1 MSKKANERSLPQCV
15 ELDAKDVGVR
25 LPRGLRVFDVRV
37 ADDDEWPCTRD
48 GRSLLGSELVEYVLR
63 FRSTEQSLTTGDLR
77 GLGPA
82 AGEIKAGIGYLI
94 KEARR
99 ADVAPKAI
107 AICNFAVVLLCD
119 SGRGDPWAKTDP

>member
-1 MSKKANERSLPQCV
+1 MSERNERSLPQCV
-15 ELDAKDVGVR
+15 ELDAADVGVR

-37 ADDDEWPCTRD
+37 SDDDEWPCTRD
-48 GRSLLGSELVEYVLR
+48 GRRLLGSEVVEYVLR
-63 FRSTEQSLTTGDLR
+63 FCAMWQSLTTGDLR

-82 AGEIKAGIGYLI
+82 ADEIKAGIGYLV
-94 KEARR
+94 KEARKEEKP
-99 ADVAPKAI
+99 VAL